1 MNCKK
6 YEIICEANRHWL
18 KIIYLYKNS
27 HVFPVHYCTVD
38 CYSLHLTSPVPVQAT
53 TTSQEDYTPHF
64 LPHAFAVPSP
74 MRDGV
79 YFPILVMLVLTTWL
93 ISANGNIKKAS
104 CVSTCP
110 LMPHSSP
117 GWTSSHLFTG
127 PRRKVKKRGSRAA
140 WSIQVNRVLR
150 GAIPTDLTSWSNIS
164 SQQKC

>member
-110 LMPHSSP
+110 LMLHSSP
-117 GWTSSHLFTG
+117 DGHPPICSLVLGERW
-127 PRRKVKKRGSRAA
+127 KRGEAELPGLFK
-140 WSIQVNRVLR
+140 SIESYVE
-150 GAIPTDLTSWSNIS
+150 P
-164 SQQKC
+164 SQLI